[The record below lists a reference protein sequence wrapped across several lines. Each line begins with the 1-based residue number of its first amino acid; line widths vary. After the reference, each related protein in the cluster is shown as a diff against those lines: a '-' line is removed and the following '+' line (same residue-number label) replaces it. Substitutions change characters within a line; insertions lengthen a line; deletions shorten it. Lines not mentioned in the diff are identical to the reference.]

1 MARKVLLGML
11 LLGALF
17 VFGLATFYVENWQ
30 RYLGKGYRLRA
41 SFALVHAL
49 DEGDVVRM
57 AGVEVGAVEDLRIDT
72 EAPAE
77 RQVEATLRIKKDIK
91 VRAED
96 KAIVKMSSVFGG
108 NYIAIESG
116 ERTAAVLGDGDEM
129 TNTAVAP
136 SITEVAETARAT
148 LSEIKEGFDKAF
160 EEIASVTKD
169 LREGEGALALL
180 LTDKEF
186 GEKVRGAVDGLSK
199 AAGRLEEGQG
209 MLGKLVMDDQLA
221 ADLGTLTADAKEL
234 TANLKN
240 VSKDLRDG
248 KGTIGKLLT
257 DEELYGQVKESMGT
271 ISDAAALFKEGKGA
285 LPMLLEDEKV
295 AEDVRLLVA
304 DARKVSAKLTDTG
317 GTLGKL
323 LASDEAYERLM
334 SALDD
339 LGKTTAAIAEGRGTV
354 GKLVM
359 SDELY
364 GQIAQLMQDIQGIV
378 DAYREQSPVVT
389 LGGALFGAF

>member
-1 MARKVLLGML
+1 MARKVMIGML

-17 VFGLATFYVENWQ
+17 IFGLATFYVENWQ

-41 SFALVHAL
+41 RFALVHTL
-49 DEGDVVRM
+49 DRGDVVRM
-57 AGVEVGAVEDLRIDT
+57 AGVEVGAVEDLQIDT

-77 RQVEATLRIKKDIK
+77 RQVEATLRIRKDVK

-96 KAIVKMSSVFGG
+96 KAVVKMSSVFGG
-108 NYIAIESG
+108 NYIAIEPG
-116 ERTAAVLGDGDEM
+116 ERTAAVLGDGDEI

-136 SITEVAETARAT
+136 SLTEVAETAQAT
-148 LSEIKEGFDKAF
+148 LSDVKRGFDKAF

-180 LTDKEF
+180 LTDKELA
-186 GEKVRGAVDGLSK
+186 GNIRGAVDGLNR
-199 AAGRLEEGQG
+199 AAGRLEQGQG
-209 MLGKLVMDDQLA
+209 VLGKFFMDDQLA
-221 ADLGTLTADAKEL
+221 ADLDTLTADAKEL

-240 VSKDLRDG
+240 VSKDLTDG

-257 DEELYGQVKESMGT
+257 DEELYGQVKESMST

-304 DARKVSAKLTDTG
+304 EAREVSAKLTEAQ

-323 LASDEAYERLM
+323 LAGDEAYERLM

-339 LGKTTAAIAEGRGTV
+339 LEVATAAIAEGRGTV